1 MKLRA
6 LCILKILY
14 EITDVDHQLTTAEL
28 AEQLESR
35 YGLKAYRTTIN
46 SDIEQLCQFG
56 IDICVNKSTQN
67 KYFMDGRLFDLPEL
81 KLLIDAVE
89 SSKFITE
96 KKARSLLRSSER
108 LPVKINLLI

>member
-1 MKLRA
+1 MEKETKLRA
-6 LCILKILY
+6 LCILKMLY
-14 EITDVDHQLTTAEL
+14 EIIDNDHQLTTAE
-28 AEQLESR
+28 LESR

-46 SDIEQLCQFG
+46 SDIEQLRQFG